1 MNQRRVSA
9 ERGLQWLRQSFE
21 LIRSNPKPFL
31 LMGLVLSIL
40 AMVPLLG
47 LVAFA
52 VFGQALYG
60 GVMRA
65 ADLQH
70 RGEQAEL
77 EHLMS
82 AFKQPGKLPK
92 MLALCL
98 PGIAAGVVLTIL
110 AFWLLGGALLA
121 GGVSSANEHPEA
133 MLMALGGAGLFFLLL
148 AMAIGLFAYAAV
160 FFATPRVML
169 HDAEPFDAIKQSLAA
184 CRDNLGALVVFLLAL
199 FFATLLLSLF
209 FSLLPWIGGL
219 LLMTVLLPWVNV
231 AVYFAYLDV
240 FGAASGEPAIAAPP
254 TFEM

>member
-1 MNQRRVSA
+1 MNPRKVSA

-21 LIRSNPKPFL
+21 LIRANPSPFL
-31 LMGLVLSIL
+31 LMGLSLSIL
-40 AMVPLLG
+40 AVVPLLG
-47 LVAFA
+47 FVAFA

-60 GVMRA
+60 GLMRA
-65 ADLQH
+65 ADLQR
-70 RGEQAEL
+70 RGENAEF
-77 EHLMS
+77 EHLLS

-92 MLALCL
+92 MLVLCL
-98 PGIAAGVVLTIL
+98 PGIAAGIVLTIL

-133 MLMALGGAGLFFLLL
+133 VLMALGGAGLLFLLL

-160 FFATPRVML
+160 FFATPQVML
-169 HDAEPFDAIKQSLAA
+169 HDAEPLGAIKQSLAA
-184 CRDNLGALVVFLLAL
+184 CRDNLGALLVFLALL
-199 FFATLLLSLF
+199 FFSTLLLSLI

-219 LLMTVLLPWVNV
+219 VLMTVLLPWVNV

-240 FGAASGEPAIAAPP
+240 FGNASGDPATAAPP